1 MKELKIKKKKNFIRK
16 LFVKLCR
23 IFGYEIIDQ
32 SDFEISTTNKSL
44 NSNLSI
50 LGKKSINIPLGEVK
64 VTRSVKSLD
73 IIIRTCMKV
82 NMLQQNKKR
91 IFEKKKSE
99 YTFRSLQSLYKSA
112 LDLKKKFPKIFI
124 QFTIIDIG
132 SEEVS
137 KNKLISFV
145 KDFPLKF
152 IDLDKKKINIEPVT
166 INKNNEIIERNMAKT
181 MKSIY
186 ESFDQGQK
194 CKDLVYFVEDDYIHK
209 TESLA
214 EMVFA
219 YEKFSSIFE
228 RELFMLSTDYPYLYK
243 KMENSKILVGEK
255 YHWRTVKESLLTF
268 LTSNQ
273 MLAKYEKKL
282 FDMAKN
288 ESNPFEKNLHEI
300 FDKELCFSPIPSL
313 SVHCSNINSAFGI
326 SPNID
331 IHKPVSYTHLT
342 LPTKA

>member
-1 MKELKIKKKKNFIRK
+1 M
-16 LFVKLCR
+16 
-23 IFGYEIIDQ
+23 
-32 SDFEISTTNKSL
+32 
-44 NSNLSI
+44 
-50 LGKKSINIPLGEVK
+50 
-64 VTRSVKSLD
+64 
-73 IIIRTCMKV
+73 
-82 NMLQQNKKR
+82 
-91 IFEKKKSE
+91 
-99 YTFRSLQSLYKSA
+99 
-112 LDLKKKFPKIFI
+112 
-124 QFTIIDIG
+124 
-132 SEEVS
+132 
-137 KNKLISFV
+137 
-145 KDFPLKF
+145 
-152 IDLDKKKINIEPVT
+152 
-166 INKNNEIIERNMAKT
+166 
-181 MKSIY
+181 
-186 ESFDQGQK
+186 
-194 CKDLVYFVEDDYIHK
+194 YFVEDDYIHK

-300 FDKELCFSPIPSL
+300 FDKELCFSPLPSL
-313 SVHCSNINSAFGI
+313 SIHCTNVNSVFGL

-331 IHKPVSYTHLT
+331 IKKLWDDN
-342 LPTKA
+342 KI

>member
-1 MKELKIKKKKNFIRK
+1 MKQIKSIKKTRFLKKILIK
-16 LFVKLCR
+16 ICR
-23 IFGYEIIDQ
+23 ILGYELIDQ
-32 SDFEISTTNKSL
+32 TTLEFPVSNKKSKDT
-44 NSNLSI
+44 LSI
-50 LGKKSINIPLGEVK
+50 PGKKSFSLGVGEFPITRK
-64 VTRSVKSLD
+64 VESID
-73 IIIRTCMKV
+73 IIVKTCTSVQLVTQSK
-82 NMLQQNKKR
+82 NR
-91 IFEKKKSE
+91 IFEKEKYE
-99 YTFRSLQSLYKSA
+99 YTFRTLQSLHKSA
-112 LDLKKKFPKIFI
+112 LDLKEKFPKILI
-124 QFTIIDIG
+124 QFTIIDI
-132 SEEVS
+132 SSNEN
-137 KNKLISFV
+137 NKKKLSTFFN
-145 KDFPLKF
+145 DFPLKF
-152 IDLDKKKINIEPVT
+152 VDLDKKKINIEPVT

-219 YEKFSSIFE
+219 YEKFSSIFKK
-228 RELFMLSTDYPYLYK
+228 ELFMLSTDYPYLYK

-300 FDKELCFSPIPSL
+300 FDEELCFSPVPSL
-313 SVHCSNINSAFGI
+313 SIHCSNVNSVFGL

-331 IHKPVSYTHLT
+331 IRKLWDENEN
-342 LPTKA
+342 